1 VHFTEL
7 RLSGF
12 KSFVEPTQVPIG
24 PGLTGIVGPN
34 GCGKSNLVEALR
46 WVMGETSARR
56 MRGGAMDDVIFAGTT
71 QRPARNLA
79 EVTLRID
86 NGDRAAPPA
95 FNDGPEIEVTRRIE
109 REHGSFYRVNGR
121 EVRARDVQLLF
132 ADLASGAHSTAMV
145 SQGRVGALIN
155 AKPTE
160 RRGLLEEAAGITGL
174 HSRRHEAELRL
185 KAAEQNLERLTD
197 VMQQMESNLQGL
209 KRQARQAT
217 RYRNL
222 SGHVRRAEAL
232 VYHLRHAAAA
242 LALEAAST
250 HLAETESALAA
261 RTGEAAAASTA
272 QAEAAAALP
281 PLRQTEA
288 EAAARLQRL
297 IVARE
302 SLEAEEKRAEAERNQ
317 LFTRLE
323 QTAAD
328 LRREQGLKDEAAATI
343 ARLRAEIEQLNTA
356 RAGEN
361 DREGELTAAFAAVE
375 ARVKEAEAALDR
387 ATERA
392 AREGAERNRLNQE
405 LFGID
410 RRLER
415 LSARMRDAAE
425 EQSKL
430 TARPEEDEAA
440 QAAAAEAERLAAAV
454 LTAREAQTE
463 AERALETAT
472 AAERQALQS
481 LRDAEGREAR
491 IAAEE
496 RGLAKLLAVS
506 DGKLWSPVI
515 DLLTVSPG
523 YEVALAAALG
533 EDLNAGTDAA
543 APLHW
548 TVLPPYDDAA
558 PLPEGVAPLSGHVR
572 APDTL
577 TRRLSQV
584 GLVDETDGARLQPSL
599 RPGQRLVSRSGALWR
614 WDGYTMK
621 AGTPTAAAMRLEQRN
636 RLADLKAQLAV
647 LTTEVAG
654 VREQHNATAEHA
666 AAARKA
672 EGEARNLTRETDRQ
686 LALARTAE
694 AEAVR
699 RATQRATRLAAVA
712 AQLEEVAA
720 ERAEAEQRKGEVT
733 TAVAALP
740 AEEIARE
747 ALNQARG
754 AVGMLRAEVSQAAR
768 ALDQHRA
775 EMRARAGRA
784 DQLAREAASWEGR
797 RIASD
802 RQIESLG
809 ARKGE
814 LEGEISARADL
825 PATFAAKRATLL
837 DEIGRAETGRREAA
851 DALAAAETVQAQA
864 DKAGRA
870 AQEALS
876 AAREARARAES
887 DQEHRTEAVGE
898 VTARIREVLD
908 CAPEETLSLAEL
920 DEGEAMPEL
929 AQVETRLERLRKER
943 DGMGPVN
950 LRADIEADEIEAQ
963 LTSLVTEKA
972 DLEAAIAR
980 LRQGISSLNKE
991 ARERLLLAFNQVDAH
1006 FRALFVKVFGG
1017 GEAHLALTESED
1029 PLEAGLEIM
1038 ASPPGKKLQILSLLS
1053 GGEQALT
1060 ALSLLFAVFL
1070 TNPAPICV
1078 LDEVDA
1084 PLDDANVER
1093 LCDLLESMVQGSD
1106 TRFVVVT
1113 HHPITMARMDRLFG
1127 VTMAEKGVSQL
1138 VSVDLQA
1145 TEEHRKSA

>member
-1 VHFTEL
+1 MHFTEL

-79 EVTLRID
+79 EVTLKID
-86 NGDRAAPPA
+86 NADRAAPPS

-197 VMQQMESNLQGL
+197 VMQQMETNLQGL

-232 VYHLRHAAAA
+232 VHHLRHAAAA
-242 LALEAAST
+242 LALEAAAA
-250 HLAETESALAA
+250 HLAETETALAA

-272 QAEAAAALP
+272 QADAAAALP
-281 PLRQTEA
+281 PLRQSEA

-328 LRREQGLKDEAAATI
+328 LRREQGLKDEAAATA
-343 ARLRAEIEQLNTA
+343 ARLRSEAEALAAARGGEQ
-356 RAGEN
+356 E
-361 DREGELTAAFAAVE
+361 RESELAAALAAVE
-375 ARVKEAEAALDR
+375 ARVREAEAALDR

-415 LSARMRDAAE
+415 LSVRLRDAAE
-425 EQSKL
+425 EQARL

-454 LTAREAQTE
+454 VAAREAQTE
-463 AERALETAT
+463 AERALEAAT
-472 AAERQALQS
+472 QAERQALQT
-481 LRDAEGREAR
+481 LREAEGREAR

-496 RGLAKLLAVS
+496 RGLAKLLAVG

-515 DLLTVSPG
+515 DLLTVAPG
-523 YEVALAAALG
+523 YEMALAAALG
-533 EDLNAGTDAA
+533 DDLNAGTDAA
-543 APLHW
+543 APLYW
-548 TVLPPYDDAA
+548 AVLAPYEDAA
-558 PLPEGVAPLSGHVR
+558 ALPEGVAPLSGHVQ

-577 TRRLSQV
+577 TRRLSQI
-584 GLVDETDGARLQPSL
+584 GLVEDAEGARLQPSL

-636 RLADLKAQLAV
+636 RLADLRVQLAA
-647 LTTEVAG
+647 LNAEVAG
-654 VREQHNATAEHA
+654 VRQQHAMSAEQAAQARRAEA
-666 AAARKA
+666 DART
-672 EGEARNLTRETDRQ
+672 LTRETDR
-686 LALARTAE
+686 LLGLARAAE

-720 ERAEAEQRKGEVT
+720 ERAEAETRKAEVT
-733 TAVAALP
+733 AAVVSLP

-747 ALNQARG
+747 ALNEARG
-754 AVGMLRAEVSQAAR
+754 VVGMRRTEASQAAR
-768 ALDQHRA
+768 ALDQHRG
-775 EMRARAGRA
+775 EMRGRAGRA
-784 DQLAREAASWEGR
+784 DQLGREIASWEGR

-802 RQIESLG
+802 RQIDALA
-809 ARKGE
+809 ARKAE
-814 LEGEISARADL
+814 LEGELSARADL

-837 DEIGRAETGRREAA
+837 DDIGQAEARRREAA
-851 DALAAAETVQAQA
+851 DALAAAESLQAEA
-864 DKAGRA
+864 DKAARA

-876 AAREARARAES
+876 AVRETRARAES
-887 DQEHRTEAVGE
+887 DQEHRTEAVAE
-898 VTARIREVLD
+898 ITQRIREVLD
-908 CAPEETLSLAEL
+908 CAPEETLALAEME
-920 DEGEAMPEL
+920 EGEAMPEL
-929 AQVETRLERLRKER
+929 SQVETRLERLRKER

-950 LRADIEADEIEAQ
+950 LRADIEAEEVETQ
-963 LTSLVTEKA
+963 LTSLGTEKT
-972 DLEAAIAR
+972 DLEGAIAR

-991 ARERLLLAFNQVDAH
+991 ARERLLVAFNQVDAH

-1017 GEAHLALTESED
+1017 GEAHLRLTDSED

-1038 ASPPGKKLQILSLLS
+1038 ASPPGKRLQILSLLS

-1093 LCDLLESMVQGSD
+1093 LCDLLESMVQGGD

-1145 TEEHRKSA
+1145 VEEHRKSA